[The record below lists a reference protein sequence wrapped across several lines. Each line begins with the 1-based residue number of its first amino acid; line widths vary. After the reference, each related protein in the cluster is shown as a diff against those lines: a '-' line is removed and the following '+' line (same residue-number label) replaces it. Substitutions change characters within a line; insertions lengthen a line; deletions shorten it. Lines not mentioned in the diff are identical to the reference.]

1 MSKFI
6 KGDKK
11 MIKTKN
17 KFSFLRAMSLNF
29 ICLLVLSIVF
39 FLYLG
44 QINSSASRV
53 YETQD
58 LEKEKALLQEKSDN
72 LKLEIA
78 ELKSMSNIEERMG
91 KLSLIDSKDVE
102 YLEKKDLVVVVNR

>member
-6 KGDKK
+6 KDDKK
-11 MIKTKN
+11 IIKSRN
-17 KFSFLRAMSLNF
+17 KSFFIKEVSLNF
-29 ICLLVLSIVF
+29 VCLLVLAIIS

-53 YETQD
+53 YEVQD
-58 LEKEKALLQEKSDN
+58 LEKEKAFIQEKSDN

-78 ELKSMSNIEERMG
+78 KLKSMSNIEARMG
-91 KLSLIDSKDVE
+91 KLNLVDSGDIV
-102 YLEKKDLVVVVNR
+102 YLEKKDVIVATNR

>member
-11 MIKTKN
+11 IVKSKN

-29 ICLLVLSIVF
+29 ICLLVLAIVF

-53 YETQD
+53 YEIQD
-58 LEKEKALLQEKSDN
+58 LEKEKASMQEKSDN

-78 ELKSMSNIEERMG
+78 ELKSMSNIEARMG
-91 KLSLIDSKDVE
+91 KLSLVDSKDVE
-102 YLEKKDLVVVVNR
+102 YLEKKDVVAVVSR

>member
-11 MIKTKN
+11 IVKSGN
-17 KFSFLRAMSLNF
+17 KIYFLKAMSLNF
-29 ICLLVLSIVF
+29 IFLLVLSIVF

-44 QINSSASRV
+44 QINSSASKV

-58 LEKEKALLQEKSDN
+58 LEKEKAMIQEKNYN

-78 ELKSMSNIEERMG
+78 ELKSMSNIEARMG
-91 KLSLIDSKDVE
+91 KLNLVDSGDIV
-102 YLEKKDLVVVVNR
+102 YLEKKDVVVVVSR